1 MLSANHLGKRYK
13 SGWAIHPITVSFGP
27 GMHGLLGPNGAGK
40 STLLRMLAGLLTPT
54 TGNALLDGESVLQ
67 TYQCR
72 QRIGFVP
79 QSFRM
84 YEQLTGLETIRH
96 AIRMRG
102 ASAGSTSDRAAAALD
117 AVGLS
122 AELNRPVRSY
132 SSGMKQRLGIAQ
144 AIASDP
150 EVLIVDEPTA
160 GLDPEERFRLRSVLA
175 ELSQTKAVL
184 LSTHVLSDIGIC
196 EHIHVLCEGRLLF
209 TGGKEQLA
217 AHARGLV
224 WHWET
229 SESEWRRQPSDG
241 IVAARRTEEGLE
253 CRALAMNQPY
263 PYAIETEPSMEEG
276 YLALISAST
285 RHTR

>member
-13 SGWAIHPITVSFGP
+13 SGWAIHPVTVAFEP

-54 TGNALLDGESVLQ
+54 TGDATLGGESVRR
-67 TYQCR
+67 TYRCR

-84 YEQLTGLETIRH
+84 HEQLTAREAVCH
-96 AIRMRG
+96 AVRMRG
-102 ASAGSTSDRAAAALD
+102 ATALQASADAAASLE

-122 AELNRPVRSY
+122 AEMDQPVRAY

-196 EHIHVLCEGRLLF
+196 EHIHVLSEGRLLF

-241 IVAARRTEEGLE
+241 VVAARRTAEGLE
-253 CRALAMNQPY
+253 CRALAASQPH

-276 YLALISAST
+276 YLALIGASA
-285 RHTR
+285 RHR

>member
-40 STLLRMLAGLLTPT
+40 STLMRMLAGLLAPT
-54 TGNALLDGESVLQ
+54 TGSALLGDKPVLRS
-67 TYQCR
+67 YHCR

-84 YEQLTGLETIRH
+84 YEQLSGIETVCH

-102 ASAGSTSDRAAAALD
+102 SASQTAARRAAAALET
-117 AVGLS
+117 VGLS
-122 AELNRPVRSY
+122 LEKDHPVRTY

-150 EVLIVDEPTA
+150 EVLIIDEPTA

-175 ELSQTKAVL
+175 ELSQTRTVL
-184 LSTHVLSDIGIC
+184 LSTHVLSDVGIC
-196 EHIHVLCEGRLLF
+196 EHIHVLSEGRLLF
-209 TGGKEQLA
+209 SGGKEQLA

-241 IVAARRTEEGLE
+241 IVSARRTEEGLE
-253 CRALAMNQPY
+253 CRAIAMNQPY
-263 PYAIETEPSMEEG
+263 PYATETEPTMEEG
-276 YLALISAST
+276 YLALIGAST
-285 RHTR
+285 RHR